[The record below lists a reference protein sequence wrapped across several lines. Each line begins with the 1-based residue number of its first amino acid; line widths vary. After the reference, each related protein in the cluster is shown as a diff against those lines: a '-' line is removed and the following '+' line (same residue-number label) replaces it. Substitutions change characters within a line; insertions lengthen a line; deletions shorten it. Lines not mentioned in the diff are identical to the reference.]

1 MLKTSELFR
10 KVVNLLVMGGILLS
24 FIQCSNL
31 GTSISNEDQVKI
43 QILEFSQLGMEDIEG
58 EMKILGYAKKE
69 DGNALIYPA
78 EMDKDYYK
86 FFPSAPGKFIIAYID
101 RDKYEDFFTSI
112 EEHKVKQSAK
122 GCPEGKVYQLGQ
134 NCYVCKTWFKIDF
147 QRYILSVSTNL
158 NFSLPSVLP
167 HKPTPI
173 PKKPTD
179 PNAVNGQPKYE
190 PNIEDKYKRLHR
202 DLGGDRQQGNPPIRQ
217 ANPRQPNNA
226 PQNPVPSKPRARGGD
241 SST

>member
-1 MLKTSELFR
+1 MAKSLQLFR
-10 KVVNLLVMGGILLS
+10 KLVNLLIAGGILLS

-31 GTSISNEDQVKI
+31 GTSISNEDEVKT
-43 QILEFSQLGMEDIEG
+43 QILEFSQLKMEDIEG

-86 FFPSAPGKFIIAYID
+86 FFPSAPGKFIIAYIN

-112 EEHKVKQSAK
+112 EEHKVEQPAK
-122 GCPEGKVYQLGQ
+122 DCPEDKVYQLSQ
-134 NCYVCKTWFKIDF
+134 NCYVCKTGFKIDF
-147 QRYILSVSTNL
+147 QRFILSVSTNL

-167 HKPTPI
+167 RKPTPI
-173 PKKPTD
+173 PKKPTN
-179 PNAVNGQPKYE
+179 PNAGNEQSRGE
-190 PNIEDKYKRLHR
+190 DRNLIENKIKRLHR
-202 DLGGDRQQGNPPIRQ
+202 DFGGDRQQGNPQI
-217 ANPRQPNNA
+217 RQPNPA
-226 PQNPVPSKPRARGGD
+226 PQNPVPSKPRVRGGA